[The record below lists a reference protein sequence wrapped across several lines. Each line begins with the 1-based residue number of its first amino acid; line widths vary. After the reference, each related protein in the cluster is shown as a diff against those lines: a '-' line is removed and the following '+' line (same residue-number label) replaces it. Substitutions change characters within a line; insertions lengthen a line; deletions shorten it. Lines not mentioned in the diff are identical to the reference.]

1 MIGGRVRFVI
11 RTAMAER
18 LISRAAEEGV
28 RFERLSRPDA
38 RTLDAWVNAA
48 DEKRLRA
55 LLDGFSIEY
64 RAAEAAGLVRF
75 ARFLRKRAALLPSVA
90 AALILVFALSA
101 RIWVVDVQNAR
112 DADAVLLAL
121 SDMGVRPGVS
131 KKSLDFEALSRRL
144 EARLPEYAFFGVKA
158 SGVYLMV
165 DARAADKAP
174 EVYAR
179 ADARDLT
186 ASDDGVVLRVD
197 AAAGR
202 ALVRPGDTV
211 RRGDV
216 LIAGEE
222 RVSASGETERVRAQG
237 SVIARLW
244 TEGFAVIPLTREER
258 LRTGRA
264 SESVKLV
271 TPFFEKRLSG
281 NNPFADYETE
291 RETMAVV
298 GLFLP
303 ASLVRETAFELKNSR
318 VSLEASCAKA
328 AAEAFAR
335 ARARK
340 SAPEGAAETG
350 FLCEAEARDGV
361 MRARCAMEWEK
372 EIAQ

>member
-18 LISRAAEEGV
+18 LILRATEEGV

-64 RAAEAAGLVRF
+64 RAADAAGL
-75 ARFLRKRAALLPSVA
+75 ARFLRFLRRRAALLPSVA
-90 AALILVFALSA
+90 AALILVFALSS

-112 DADAVLLAL
+112 DADEVYLAL
-121 SDMGVRPGVS
+121 ADMGVQPGVS

-202 ALVRPGDTV
+202 ALVKPGDTV
-211 RRGDV
+211 RKGDV

-222 RVSASGETERVRAQG
+222 RVSASGDTERVRAQG

-244 TEGFAVIPLTREER
+244 TECFARIPLTRDESI
-258 LRTGRA
+258 RTGRA
-264 SESVKLV
+264 SESVMLV

-281 NNPFADYETE
+281 ENPFADFETE

-303 ASLVRETAFELKNSR
+303 ASLVRETAFERKTAE
-318 VSLEASCAKA
+318 VSFDPSSAET
-328 AAEAFAR
+328 AAEACAR
-335 ARARK
+335 AWARAK
-340 SAPEGAAETG
+340 APEGARETG
-350 FLCEAEARDGV
+350 FFLETQARDGEIC
-361 MRARCAMEWEK
+361 ARCAIEWEK